1 MNATTTS
8 PLADAMTQLSL
19 ASNARE
25 LIGLLSTV
33 LELPDGAARAY
44 LALAAILDL
53 PSNPPGEQAGE
64 RFTSIQ
70 EFKDRISE
78 SHYSL
83 LEWFGDREIHVAEL
97 KRWYQE
103 SFSLYPADFS
113 GTKGN
118 NDHRWSSQFN
128 SALRKSTVIFPVR
141 RNWYR
146 ISPV

>member
-1 MNATTTS
+1 
-8 PLADAMTQLSL
+8 MTQLSL
-19 ASNARE
+19 TSDARE

-33 LELPDGAARAY
+33 LNLPGGADRAY
-44 LALAAILDL
+44 LALAAILDS
-53 PSNPPGEQAGE
+53 PSDPPSEQAGE

-83 LEWFGDREIHVAEL
+83 LEKFGDREIHVAEL

-103 SFSLYPADFS
+103 SFRLYPADLA

-118 NDHRWSSQFN
+118 SDCRWYSQFN
-128 SALRKSTVIFPVR
+128 GALRGSTVIFPVR
-141 RNWYR
+141 RNWYQ
-146 ISPV
+146 INPV